1 MSVLPVEDAP
11 RGRPRDPRRREA
23 ILAAAIA
30 LVAEV
35 GYDRMTVDALA
46 ARAGVSKPTIYRR
59 WPGGKSEIIVDAIR
73 AKRADGGT
81 LPDTGTLRGD
91 LIAYIRGA
99 TEGFDPHVAAGL
111 IMQLQS
117 SPELEALFREEV
129 VCDEAARF
137 ESLLAR
143 AAARGEIGEGV
154 VTPLFADIPGSII
167 FTRSLIRN
175 EPIDDAF
182 VEELVDRVLLPILP
196 TVKEPQAP
204 HVVA

>member
-1 MSVLPVEDAP
+1 MNVPVEQGSH
-11 RGRPRDPRRREA
+11 RGRPRDPRRRQA
-23 ILAAAIA
+23 ILAAAVA

-59 WPGGKSEIIVDAIR
+59 WPGGKPEIIVDAIR
-73 AKRADGGT
+73 SRRAVGSV

-91 LIAYIRGA
+91 LIVYIRGA
-99 TEGFDPHVAAGL
+99 TAGFDPHIAAGL
-111 IMQLQS
+111 IMQLRS
-117 SPELEALFREEV
+117 SPELEVLFREEV
-129 VCDEAARF
+129 IRDEQRRF

-143 AAARGEIGEGV
+143 AADRGEIEGE

-167 FTRSLIRN
+167 FTRSLIRG

-182 VEELVDRVLLPILP
+182 VEELVDRVLLPIVSLP
-196 TVKEPQAP
+196 KEQAP
-204 HVVA
+204 HVV

>member
-1 MSVLPVEDAP
+1 MSVPVEAAP
-11 RGRPRDPRRREA
+11 HRGRPRDPRRREA

-59 WPGGKSEIIVDAIR
+59 WPGGKAEIIVDAIR
-73 AKRADGGT
+73 AERADGGGV
-81 LPDTGTLRGD
+81 PDTGSLRGD
-91 LIAYIRGA
+91 LIAYIRA
-99 TEGFDPHVAAGL
+99 TTEGFDPHVAAGI

-117 SPELEALFREEV
+117 SPELEALFRDEV
-129 VCDEAARF
+129 VCDEQERF

-143 AAARGEIGEGV
+143 AAERGEIEGE

-167 FTRSLIRN
+167 FTRSLIRR

-182 VEELVDRVLLPILP
+182 VEELVDRVLLPILS
-196 TVKEPQAP
+196 TSKEQAP
-204 HVVA
+204 HVV

>member
-1 MSVLPVEDAP
+1 V
-11 RGRPRDPRRREA
+11 
-23 ILAAAIA
+23 AAMA

-59 WPGGKSEIIVDAIR
+59 WPGGKAEIIVEAIR
-73 AKRADGGT
+73 VKRAEGSV

-91 LIAYIRGA
+91 LVAYIGMTTA
-99 TEGFDPHVAAGL
+99 DFDPHVAAGL

-129 VCDEAARF
+129 IYDEQARF

-143 AAARGEIGEGV
+143 AAERGEIVGE
-154 VTPLFADIPGSII
+154 VTPLFADISGSMI
-167 FTRSLIRN
+167 FTRSLIRG
-175 EPIDDAF
+175 ESIDDAF
-182 VEELVDRVLLPILP
+182 VEELVDRVLLPVLT
-196 TVKEPQAP
+196 TVSKEHAP
-204 HVVA
+204 HVV

>member
-1 MSVLPVEDAP
+1 MSVADEAP
-11 RGRPRDPRRREA
+11 HRGRPRDPRRRQA
-23 ILAAAIA
+23 ILAAAVA

-73 AKRADGGT
+73 SKREDGST

-99 TEGFDPHVAAGL
+99 TQGFDPHVAAGL
-111 IMQLQS
+111 IMQLQA
-117 SPELEALFREEV
+117 SPELEALFRDEV
-129 VCDEAARF
+129 ICDEQERF
-137 ESLLAR
+137 ESLLKR
-143 AAARGEIGEGV
+143 AAARGEVTGE

-167 FTRSLIRN
+167 FTRSLIRGL
-175 EPIDDAF
+175 PIDDAF
-182 VEELVDRVLLPILP
+182 VEELVDRVLLPILN
-196 TVKEPQAP
+196 TKKEHAP
-204 HVVA
+204 HVV

>member
-1 MSVLPVEDAP
+1 MSAPVEDAP
-11 RGRPRDPRRREA
+11 HRGRPRDPRRREA

-59 WPGGKSEIIVDAIR
+59 WPGGKAEIIVDAIR
-73 AKRADGGT
+73 SEREAGSGV
-81 LPDTGTLRGD
+81 PDTGTLRGD

-99 TEGFDPHVAAGL
+99 TAGFDPHVAAGL
-111 IMQLQS
+111 IMQLRS
-117 SPELEALFREEV
+117 SPELERLFRDEV
-129 VCDEAARF
+129 ICDEQGRF

-143 AAARGEIGEGV
+143 AAARGEIGEGG
-154 VTPLFADIPGSII
+154 VTALFADIPGSII
-167 FTRSLIRN
+167 FTRSLIRGL
-175 EPIDDAF
+175 PIDDAF

-196 TVKEPQAP
+196 VKKEQAP
-204 HVVA
+204 HVV

>member
-1 MSVLPVEDAP
+1 MSVDVDAP
-11 RGRPRDPRRREA
+11 HRGRPRDPRRREA
-23 ILAAAIA
+23 ILAAAVA

-73 AKRADGGT
+73 SKREAGSQV
-81 LPDTGTLRGD
+81 PDTGSLRGD

-99 TEGFDPHVAAGL
+99 TAGFDPHVAAGL

-117 SPELEALFREEV
+117 SPELESLFREEV
-129 VCDEAARF
+129 ICDEQMRF

-143 AAARGEIGEGV
+143 AAARGEIGDGV

-167 FTRSLIRN
+167 FTRSLIRGL
-175 EPIDDAF
+175 PIDDAF
-182 VEELVDRVLLPILP
+182 VEELVDRVLLPIVN
-196 TVKEPQAP
+196 TTKESAP
-204 HVVA
+204 HVV